1 MGPMLA
7 RLRQR
12 PLVEQ
17 VLIAAATVS
26 GLLLLGAHLFE
37 WFGGLEPCPLCLDQ
51 RQAHWAALGV
61 SLAGLFASM
70 ILRAR
75 LVAAAAVGATA
86 LVFLVSTGLAL
97 YHTGVEN
104 RYWPGPPSCTG
115 AAGGV
120 TDIADLGAAF
130 DRAAPPVSC
139 ADAAWR
145 FAGVSM
151 AGYNMLASAGLFALT
166 LAAALGA
173 ARDARRARRDAA
185 TADAARASWSS

>member
-1 MGPMLA
+1 MFT

-17 VLIAAATVS
+17 VLLAAATAS
-26 GLLLLGAHLFE
+26 GLLLFGAHLFE

-61 SLAGLFASM
+61 SIAGLAASM
-70 ILRAR
+70 LFRAR

-104 RYWPGPPSCTG
+104 KYWPGPPSCSG
-115 AAGGV
+115 AAGAV
-120 TDIADLGAAF
+120 TDISDLGAAIE
-130 DRAAPPVSC
+130 RSASPVSC
-139 ADAAWR
+139 SDAAWR

-166 LAAALGA
+166 FGA
-173 ARDARRARRDAA
+173 AVGSAREARRARRSAA
-185 TADAARASWSS
+185 ADAASPSWTS